1 MPLIQLWLMQ
11 RDQNIDINKN
21 LEEIDSNPHGWL
33 WGVQDFSEESNW
45 NVVETAKE
53 LESGVEQ
60 EDVSELLKFHYKT

>member
-21 LEEIDSNPHGWL
+21 LEEIDSNPHGWP